1 MESKYDQF
9 IRLNKELLDCY
20 SSVHPNNYIVM
31 DPATQKDVCFSERM
45 KLENMLTKGK
55 IGASDFFDA
64 YKVQKE

>member
-1 MESKYDQF
+1 
-9 IRLNKELLDCY
+9 
-20 SSVHPNNYIVM
+20 M